1 MTTYNTGNPLGSA
14 AAKDLYDNAEN
25 FDHLSNNQV
34 NQFWDDRLGRSRLT
48 WYGMEKKYQE
58 KLASMGWKLID
69 SFQAGTTLT
78 RADQALRWML
88 PDGDGEYYRWDG
100 EFPKNV
106 PAGSTPSTT
115 GGTGTGAWISVGDAS
130 LRTDLASGEKA
141 RLVGY
146 GSLTVK
152 DALDSVVNKRILYF
166 SRFGTLQALQSHI
179 TSNSLKN
186 VEIVFDDIVYFG
198 PGSGGL
204 GDQITLSDMDFLSV
218 KGLVIRDTL
227 SYSGAFDITRV
238 FKLTNITNI
247 YFEVDASSTLEYVG
261 DDKKGLTPLLIDGCD
276 NLIFIGKTYKCYQG
290 YEAHNV
296 KNLTARSNNVDTR
309 YPHLIDSVGVID
321 IYSINNGCRRDFFLQ
336 NNCSGGQITVDA
348 VDTQQGTPIKMY
360 FFNGNM
366 DNQISNLTVNYK
378 YRSTGRYDSIIPLR
392 NPPIWLEF
400 GWDSSTTESII
411 SGVMRNIKINY
422 DVAGGMWGAVIGT
435 RKLIDE
441 TSGDLSPRGYSFNNV
456 VVSGRIELGSGDS
469 FGNGCFFNFRD
480 GNNWASGDLVDG
492 FICKDLVVRKI
503 NGGQVK
509 INVDQLTNAVSS
521 YGGISFY
528 NVNSPESVTD
538 PSINY
543 GLVKFENCNFS
554 DFSSVGASQD
564 ASKSASGSILYIKFS
579 TDSKSV
585 KIGTVSNYRNIS
597 LWVIDIVANSPFSGV
612 ASAWHGRII
621 GTLVSGTTPTGSTM
635 EGAIQSSFTKGTAA
649 TPNVTVDSSGNVFL
663 NFNGWESLEA
673 NISINISMQYD
684 EYSGGV
690 NKTVKGML
698 GKLNGGFSLNLS

>member
-1 MTTYNTGNPLGSA
+1 M
-14 AAKDLYDNAEN
+14 
-25 FDHLSNNQV
+25 
-34 NQFWDDRLGRSRLT
+34 
-48 WYGMEKKYQE
+48 
-58 KLASMGWKLID
+58 
-69 SFQAGTTLT
+69 
-78 RADQALRWML
+78 
-88 PDGDGEYYRWDG
+88 
-100 EFPKNV
+100 
-106 PAGSTPSTT
+106 
-115 GGTGTGAWISVGDAS
+115 
-130 LRTDLASGEKA
+130 
-141 RLVGY
+141 
-146 GSLTVK
+146 
-152 DALDSVVNKRILYF
+152 YF

-186 VEIVFDDIVYFG
+186 VEIVFDDIVSFG

-218 KGLVIRDTL
+218 KGLVIRDAL

-238 FKLTNITNI
+238 FNLNNITNI

-276 NLIFIGKTYKCYQG
+276 NLIFVGKTNKCYQG

-296 KNLTARSNNVDTR
+296 KNLTARSNNLDTR

-321 IYSINNGCRRDFFLQ
+321 VYSINNGCRRDFFLQ

-378 YRSTGRYDSIIPLR
+378 YRSTGRYDSIMPLR

-400 GWDSSTTESII
+400 GWDSSTTEPII

-422 DVAGGMWGAVIGT
+422 DVAGGMWGSVIGT
-435 RKLIDE
+435 RKLINE
-441 TSGDLSPRGYSFNNV
+441 VSGDLSPRGYSYNNV
-456 VVSGRIELGSGDS
+456 VVSGRIELGGGDS
-469 FGNGCFFNFRD
+469 FGNGNFFNFRD

-521 YGGISFY
+521 YGGLSFY
-528 NVNSPESVTD
+528 SVNSPESVTD

-554 DFSSVGASQD
+554 DFSSLGSAKD
-564 ASKSASGSILYIKFS
+564 ASKSAVGSILYIKGS
-579 TDSKSV
+579 ADSKSV
-585 KIGTVSNYRNIS
+585 KIGTISNYRNIS
-597 LWVIDIVANSPFSGV
+597 LWVIDVVANSPLSGV
-612 ASAWHGRII
+612 TSAWHGRII
-621 GTLVSGTTPTGSTM
+621 GTLVAGTTPSGSTM
-635 EGAIQSSFTKGTAA
+635 EGAVQSSFTKGTTV

-673 NISINISMQYD
+673 NISINMQYD